1 LFDSAAR
8 GVSNASKE
16 ITVSGAAQADS
27 PEAREFARRL
37 GNLLDAGDDVIPIQ
51 ALYFED
57 AGPHVLVEGTQA
69 SAPGRMVQLESVAH
83 GEHLV
88 QAADQLERAEW
99 DTQRELRALAL
110 TTTFRSLMTV
120 SGGPM
125 EQTVREFSEAAV
137 RAVSRG
143 APVHNTGAFAAQL
156 RAAGEILIAS
166 PGGDA
171 AALASRMHE
180 VAATIEAIP
189 AAQAAQQL
197 EDSEGPPI
205 RPAAPSAA
213 IAVKPHEPESIM
225 TAEPTSEAAG
235 PRPVAL
241 PTGAA
246 DDVEDLTTSWLLY
259 DRLREDLGDSEAPI
273 ELLVG
278 DAPPPHEELVA
289 SVPTEVAAAVL
300 QQEGVAPM
308 EQLSATAPLEIS
320 AVQTASPA
328 APASA
333 TDEEDVVSIADLCYS
348 GSAALERA
356 LSVRNQIHGLLTE
369 QELDRPLLVDLV
381 EELLN
386 LVDLSF
392 QQD

>member
-1 LFDSAAR
+1 
-8 GVSNASKE
+8 
-16 ITVSGAAQADS
+16 
-27 PEAREFARRL
+27 
-37 GNLLDAGDDVIPIQ
+37 
-51 ALYFED
+51 
-57 AGPHVLVEGTQA
+57 
-69 SAPGRMVQLESVAH
+69 
-83 GEHLV
+83 LV
-88 QAADQLERAEW
+88 QAADELERAEW

-110 TTTFRSLMTV
+110 TATFRSLMTV

-125 EQTVREFSEAAV
+125 EQTVREFSEAAA

-143 APVHNTGAFAAQL
+143 APVQHTRAFANQL

-180 VAATIEAIP
+180 VAAAVEAIP
-189 AAQAAQQL
+189 AAQVAHQRQ
-197 EDSEGPPI
+197 DTGGPLT
-205 RPAAPSAA
+205 RPPALSAA
-213 IAVKPHEPESIM
+213 IPLEPPESK
-225 TAEPTSEAAG
+225 PTPEAA
-235 PRPVAL
+235 PVSEPATRRPVAV
-241 PTGAA
+241 PTGVA

-259 DRLREDLGDSEAPI
+259 DRLREDLGDSELPI

-278 DAPPPHEELVA
+278 DAPPPPEESAV
-289 SVPTEVAAAVL
+289 SVPTEVPAAVL
-300 QQEGVAPM
+300 QEESAAPAPTEAAGVIPQEESVAPVPTEVAPAVLQQDDVVPM
-308 EQLSATAPLEIS
+308 EQLIADVPSEID

-328 APASA
+328 VPAPA
-333 TDEEDVVSIADLCYS
+333 TDEEDLVSIDDLCYS

-356 LSVRNQIHGLLTE
+356 LSVRNQIHGVLTE

-392 QQD
+392 QPD